1 MSAPMFLAPRADL
14 LEGTQ
19 VTLSGPEGRHAV
31 SVVRVK
37 VGEHIDLSDGDGLLI
52 AGRVVEVNNPDE
64 LVIEVLE
71 RIMDDVVLP
80 RLVVVQAIPKG
91 DRGER
96 AVELL
101 TEVGADAIVPWAASR
116 CIAQWKGDRAEKAL
130 TKWENTAKA
139 AGKQARRSRLP
150 QVTGVATTG
159 DVVSMIAAAS
169 GAIVLHEESTTAL
182 TDWNP
187 PIDGEIVIVVGPEG
201 GITSDEVEAF
211 RQAGAQI
218 VHMGKSIMRTSTAG
232 AAAVAVL
239 GAVTGRWS

>member
-1 MSAPMFLAPRADL
+1 MFLAPRADL

-71 RIMDDVVLP
+71 RIIDDVVLP

-150 QVTGVATTG
+150 QVTGLATTG

>member
-1 MSAPMFLAPRADL
+1 MFLAPQADL

-37 VGEHIDLSDGDGLLI
+37 VGEHIDLSDGNGLLI
-52 AGRVVEVNNPDE
+52 AGRVVEVRNPDE

-71 RIMDDVVLP
+71 RIIDDVVLP

-91 DRGER
+91 ERGER

-101 TEVGADAIVPWAASR
+101 TEVGADAIIAWEASR

-187 PIDGEIVIVVGPEG
+187 PLNGEIVVVVGPEG

>member
-1 MSAPMFLAPRADL
+1 MFLAPRADL

-37 VGEHIDLSDGDGLLI
+37 VGEHIDLSDGDGLLV
-52 AGRVVEVNNPDE
+52 AGRVVEVRNPDE

-71 RIMDDVVLP
+71 RIIDDVVSP

-91 DRGER
+91 ERGER

-101 TEVGADAIVPWAASR
+101 TEVGADAIIPWAASR

-187 PIDGEIVIVVGPEG
+187 PIDGEIVVVVGPEG

-211 RQAGAQI
+211 REAGAQI

>member
-1 MSAPMFLAPRADL
+1 
-14 LEGTQ
+14 
-19 VTLSGPEGRHAV
+19 
-31 SVVRVK
+31 VVRVK
-37 VGEHIDLSDGDGLLI
+37 VGEHIDLSDGDGLLV
-52 AGRVVEVNNPDE
+52 AGRVVEVRNPDE
-64 LVIEVLE
+64 LVIEVVE
-71 RIMDDVVLP
+71 RIIDDVALP

-91 DRGER
+91 ERGER

-101 TEVGADAIVPWAASR
+101 TEVGADAIIPWAASR

-187 PIDGEIVIVVGPEG
+187 PIDGEIVVVVGPEG
-201 GITSDEVEAF
+201 GITSEEVEAF
-211 RQAGAQI
+211 REAGAQI

>member
-1 MSAPMFLAPRADL
+1 MFLAPRADL
-14 LEGTQ
+14 LEGNV
-19 VTLSGPEGRHAV
+19 VTLSGSEGRHAV

-37 VGEHIDLSDGDGLLI
+37 VGEHVDLSDGEGLLV
-52 AGRVVEVNNPDE
+52 AGRVVEVRAPE
-64 LVIEVLE
+64 TLIVEVLE
-71 RIMDDVVLP
+71 RLIDDVVLP
-80 RLVVVQAIPKG
+80 RLVVVQGIPKG

-101 TEVGADAIVPWAASR
+101 TEVGADAVIPWAASR
-116 CIAQWKGDRAEKAL
+116 CIAQWKGERAAKAL

-159 DVVSMIAAAS
+159 DVVAMIAAAA
-169 GAIVLHEESTTAL
+169 GAIVLHEESTTPL

-187 PIDGEIVIVVGPEG
+187 PTEGEIVIVVGPEG
-201 GITSDEVEAF
+201 GISPDEVTAF
-211 RQAGAQI
+211 REAGAQI

>member
-1 MSAPMFLAPRADL
+1 MFLAPRADL

-37 VGEHIDLSDGDGLLI
+37 VGEHIDLSDGDGLLV
-52 AGRVVEVNNPDE
+52 AGRVVEVRNPDE

-71 RIMDDVVLP
+71 RIIDDVVLP

-91 DRGER
+91 ERGER

-101 TEVGADAIVPWAASR
+101 TEVGADAIIPWAASR

-187 PIDGEIVIVVGPEG
+187 PIDGEIVVVVGPEG

-211 RQAGAQI
+211 REAGAQI

>member
-1 MSAPMFLAPRADL
+1 MFLAPRADL

-71 RIMDDVVLP
+71 RIIDDVVLP

-91 DRGER
+91 ERGER

>member
-1 MSAPMFLAPRADL
+1 MFLAPRADL

-37 VGEHIDLSDGDGLLI
+37 VGEHIDLSDGDGLLV
-52 AGRVVEVNNPDE
+52 AGRVVEVRNPDE

-71 RIMDDVVLP
+71 RIIDDVVLP

-91 DRGER
+91 ERGER

-101 TEVGADAIVPWAASR
+101 TEVGADAIIPWAASR

-211 RQAGAQI
+211 GQAGAQI

>member
-1 MSAPMFLAPRADL
+1 MFLAPRADL

>member
-1 MSAPMFLAPRADL
+1 MFLAPRADL
-14 LEGTQ
+14 LEGPQ

-37 VGEHIDLSDGDGLLI
+37 VGEHIDLSDGDGLLV
-52 AGRVVEVNNPDE
+52 AGRVVEVRNPDE

-71 RIMDDVVLP
+71 RIIDDVVLP

-91 DRGER
+91 ERGER

-101 TEVGADAIVPWAASR
+101 TEVGADAIIPWAASR

-187 PIDGEIVIVVGPEG
+187 PLDGEIVVVVGPEG

-211 RQAGAQI
+211 REAGAQI

>member
-1 MSAPMFLAPRADL
+1 MFLAPRADL

-71 RIMDDVVLP
+71 RIIDDVVLP

-159 DVVSMIAAAS
+159 DVVSMIAAAT

>member
-1 MSAPMFLAPRADL
+1 MFLAPRADL

-71 RIMDDVVLP
+71 RIIDDVVLP

-116 CIAQWKGDRAEKAL
+116 CIAQWNGDRAEKAL

>member
-1 MSAPMFLAPRADL
+1 MFLAPRADL

-71 RIMDDVVLP
+71 RIIDDVVLP

-187 PIDGEIVIVVGPEG
+187 PLNGEIVVVVGPEG

>member
-1 MSAPMFLAPRADL
+1 MFLAPRADL

-37 VGEHIDLSDGDGLLI
+37 VGEHVDLSDGDGLLI

-71 RIMDDVVLP
+71 RIIDDVVLP

>member
-1 MSAPMFLAPRADL
+1 MFLAPRADL

-37 VGEHIDLSDGDGLLI
+37 VGEHIDLSDGDGLLV
-52 AGRVVEVNNPDE
+52 AGRVVEVRNPDE

-71 RIMDDVVLP
+71 RIIDDVVLP

-91 DRGER
+91 ERGER

-101 TEVGADAIVPWAASR
+101 TEVGADAIIPWAASR

-187 PIDGEIVIVVGPEG
+187 PLDGEIVVVVGPEG

-211 RQAGAQI
+211 REAGAQI

>member
-1 MSAPMFLAPRADL
+1 MFLAPRADL

-37 VGEHIDLSDGDGLLI
+37 VSEHIDLSDGDGLVV
-52 AGRVVEVNNPDE
+52 AGRVVEVRNPDE

-71 RIMDDVVLP
+71 RIIDDVVLP

-91 DRGER
+91 ERGER

-101 TEVGADAIVPWAASR
+101 TEVGADAIIAWAASR

-187 PIDGEIVIVVGPEG
+187 PIDGEIVVVVGPEG
-201 GITSDEVEAF
+201 GITSEEVEAF
-211 RQAGAQI
+211 REAGAQI

>member
-1 MSAPMFLAPRADL
+1 MFLAPRADL

-37 VGEHIDLSDGDGLLI
+37 VGEHIDLSDGDGLLV
-52 AGRVVEVNNPDE
+52 AGRVVEVRNPDE
-64 LVIEVLE
+64 LVIEVVE
-71 RIMDDVVLP
+71 RIIDDVALP

-91 DRGER
+91 ERGER

-101 TEVGADAIVPWAASR
+101 TEVGADAIIPWAASR

-187 PIDGEIVIVVGPEG
+187 PIDGEIVVVVGPEG
-201 GITSDEVEAF
+201 GITSEEVEAF
-211 RQAGAQI
+211 REAGAQI

>member
-1 MSAPMFLAPRADL
+1 MFLAPRADL

-71 RIMDDVVLP
+71 RIIDDVVLP

-187 PIDGEIVIVVGPEG
+187 PIDGEIVNVVGPEG

>member
-1 MSAPMFLAPRADL
+1 MFLAPRADL

-52 AGRVVEVNNPDE
+52 AGRVVEVNKPDE

-71 RIMDDVVLP
+71 RIIDDVVLP

>member
-1 MSAPMFLAPRADL
+1 MFLAPQADL

-37 VGEHIDLSDGDGLLI
+37 VGEHIDLSDGNGLLI
-52 AGRVVEVNNPDE
+52 AGRVVEVRNPDE

-71 RIMDDVVLP
+71 RIIDDVVLP

-91 DRGER
+91 ERGER

-101 TEVGADAIVPWAASR
+101 TEVGADAIIMWEASR

-130 TKWENTAKA
+130 TKWENKAKA
-139 AGKQARRSRLP
+139 AGNQARRSRIP

-187 PIDGEIVIVVGPEG
+187 PLNGEIVVVVGPEG

>member
-1 MSAPMFLAPRADL
+1 MFLAPRADL

-37 VGEHIDLSDGDGLLI
+37 IGEHIDLSDGDGLVV
-52 AGRVVEVNNPDE
+52 AGCVVEVRNPDE

-71 RIMDDVVLP
+71 RIIDDVVLP

>member
-1 MSAPMFLAPRADL
+1 MFLAPRADL
-14 LEGTQ
+14 LEGTH

-71 RIMDDVVLP
+71 RIIDDVVLP

>member
-1 MSAPMFLAPRADL
+1 MFLAPRADL

-71 RIMDDVVLP
+71 RIIDDVVLP

-139 AGKQARRSRLP
+139 SGKQARRSRLP

>member
-1 MSAPMFLAPRADL
+1 MFLAPRADL

-31 SVVRVK
+31 SVVRVN

-71 RIMDDVVLP
+71 RIIDDVVLP

>member
-1 MSAPMFLAPRADL
+1 MFLAPRADL

-37 VGEHIDLSDGDGLLI
+37 VGEHIDLSDGDGLVV
-52 AGRVVEVNNPDE
+52 AGCVVEVRTPDE
-64 LVIEVLE
+64 LVIEVVE
-71 RIMDDVVLP
+71 RIIDDVALP

-91 DRGER
+91 ERGER

-101 TEVGADAIVPWAASR
+101 TEVGADAIIPWAASR

>member
-1 MSAPMFLAPRADL
+1 MFLAPRADL

-37 VGEHIDLSDGDGLLI
+37 VGEHIDLSDGDGLSI

-71 RIMDDVVLP
+71 RIIDDVVLP

>member
-1 MSAPMFLAPRADL
+1 MFLAPRADL

-37 VGEHIDLSDGDGLLI
+37 VGEYIDLSDGDGLLV
-52 AGRVVEVNNPDE
+52 AGRVVEVRNPDE

-71 RIMDDVVLP
+71 RIIDDVVSP

-91 DRGER
+91 ERGER

-101 TEVGADAIVPWAASR
+101 TEVGADAIIPWAASR

-187 PIDGEIVIVVGPEG
+187 PIDGEIVVVVGPEG

-211 RQAGAQI
+211 REAGAQI

>member
-1 MSAPMFLAPRADL
+1 MFLAPRADL

-37 VGEHIDLSDGDGLLI
+37 VGEHIDLSDGDGLLV
-52 AGRVVEVNNPDE
+52 AGRVIEVRNPDE

-71 RIMDDVVLP
+71 RIIDDVVLP

-91 DRGER
+91 ERGER

-101 TEVGADAIVPWAASR
+101 TEVGADAIIPWAASR

-187 PIDGEIVIVVGPEG
+187 PIDGEIVVVVGPEG

-211 RQAGAQI
+211 REAGAQI

>member
-1 MSAPMFLAPRADL
+1 
-14 LEGTQ
+14 
-19 VTLSGPEGRHAV
+19 
-31 SVVRVK
+31 VVRVK
-37 VGEHIDLSDGDGLLI
+37 VGEHIDLSDGDGLLV
-52 AGRVVEVNNPDE
+52 AGRVVEVRNPDE
-64 LVIEVLE
+64 LVIEVVE
-71 RIMDDVVLP
+71 RIIDDVALP

-91 DRGER
+91 ERGER

-101 TEVGADAIVPWAASR
+101 TEVGADAIIAWAASR

-187 PIDGEIVIVVGPEG
+187 PIDGEIVVVVGPEG
-201 GITSDEVEAF
+201 GITSEEVEAF
-211 RQAGAQI
+211 REAGAQI

>member
-1 MSAPMFLAPRADL
+1 
-14 LEGTQ
+14 
-19 VTLSGPEGRHAV
+19 
-31 SVVRVK
+31 VRVK
-37 VGEHIDLSDGDGLLI
+37 VGEHIDLSDGDGLLV
-52 AGRVVEVNNPDE
+52 AGRVVEVRNPDE

-71 RIMDDVVLP
+71 RIIDDVVLP

-91 DRGER
+91 ERGER

-101 TEVGADAIVPWAASR
+101 TEVGADAIIPWAASR

-187 PIDGEIVIVVGPEG
+187 PIDGEIVVVVGPEG

-211 RQAGAQI
+211 REAGAQI

>member
-1 MSAPMFLAPRADL
+1 MFLAPRADL

-37 VGEHIDLSDGDGLLI
+37 VGEHIDLSDGGGLLV
-52 AGRVVEVNNPDE
+52 AGRVVEVRNPDE

-71 RIMDDVVLP
+71 RIIDDVVLP

-91 DRGER
+91 ERGER

-101 TEVGADAIVPWAASR
+101 TEVGADAIIPWAASR

-187 PIDGEIVIVVGPEG
+187 PIDGEIVVVVGPEG
-201 GITSDEVEAF
+201 GITADEVEAF
-211 RQAGAQI
+211 REAGAQI

>member
-1 MSAPMFLAPRADL
+1 
-14 LEGTQ
+14 
-19 VTLSGPEGRHAV
+19 
-31 SVVRVK
+31 VVRVK
-37 VGEHIDLSDGDGLLI
+37 VGEHIDLSDGDGLLV
-52 AGRVVEVNNPDE
+52 AGRVVEVRNPDE
-64 LVIEVLE
+64 LVIQVVE
-71 RIMDDVVLP
+71 RIIDDVALP

-91 DRGER
+91 ERGER

-101 TEVGADAIVPWAASR
+101 TEVGADAIIPWAASR

-187 PIDGEIVIVVGPEG
+187 PIDGEIVVVVGPEG
-201 GITSDEVEAF
+201 GITSEEVEAF
-211 RQAGAQI
+211 REAGAQI

>member
-1 MSAPMFLAPRADL
+1 MFLAPRADL

-37 VGEHIDLSDGDGLLI
+37 VGEHIDLSDGDGLLV
-52 AGRVVEVNNPDE
+52 AGRVVEVRNPDE

-71 RIMDDVVLP
+71 RIIDDVVLP

-91 DRGER
+91 ERGER

-101 TEVGADAIVPWAASR
+101 TEVGADAIIAWAASR

-187 PIDGEIVIVVGPEG
+187 PIDGEIVVVVGPEG
-201 GITSDEVEAF
+201 GITSEEVEAF
-211 RQAGAQI
+211 REAGAQI

>member
-1 MSAPMFLAPRADL
+1 MFLAPRADL

-52 AGRVVEVNNPDE
+52 AGRVVEVRNPDE
-64 LVIEVLE
+64 LVIEVVE
-71 RIMDDVVLP
+71 RIIDDVVLP

-91 DRGER
+91 ERGER

-101 TEVGADAIVPWAASR
+101 TEVGADAIIAWAASR

-187 PIDGEIVIVVGPEG
+187 PLNGEIVVVVGPEG

>member
-1 MSAPMFLAPRADL
+1 MFLAPRADL

-71 RIMDDVVLP
+71 RIIDDVVLP

>member
-1 MSAPMFLAPRADL
+1 MFLAPRADL

-37 VGEHIDLSDGDGLLI
+37 VGEHIDLSDGDGLLV
-52 AGRVVEVNNPDE
+52 AGRVVEVRNPDE

-71 RIMDDVVLP
+71 RIIDDVVWP

-91 DRGER
+91 ERGER

-101 TEVGADAIVPWAASR
+101 TEVGADAIIPWAASR

-187 PIDGEIVIVVGPEG
+187 PIDGEIVVVVGPEG

-211 RQAGAQI
+211 REAGAQI

>member
-1 MSAPMFLAPRADL
+1 MFLAPRADL

-37 VGEHIDLSDGDGLLI
+37 VGEHIDLSDGDGLLV
-52 AGRVVEVNNPDE
+52 AGRVVEVRNPDE

-71 RIMDDVVLP
+71 RIIDDVVLP

-91 DRGER
+91 ERGER

-101 TEVGADAIVPWAASR
+101 TEVGADAIIPWAASR

-150 QVTGVATTG
+150 QVTGVAATG

-187 PIDGEIVIVVGPEG
+187 PIDGEIVVVVGPEG

-211 RQAGAQI
+211 REAGAQI

>member
-1 MSAPMFLAPRADL
+1 MFLAPRADL

-71 RIMDDVVLP
+71 RIIDDVVLP

-187 PIDGEIVIVVGPEG
+187 PIDGEIVVVVGPEG